1 MSAIQ
6 PVRYER
12 HKRYVSVPI
21 LYFALLIAREGLEDT
36 ALTALT
42 AGL

>member
-1 MSAIQ
+1 MNTIQ

-21 LYFALLIAREGLEDT
+21 LYFACYSCAKGWNIPQLPHLPQA
-36 ALTALT
+36 
-42 AGL
+42 